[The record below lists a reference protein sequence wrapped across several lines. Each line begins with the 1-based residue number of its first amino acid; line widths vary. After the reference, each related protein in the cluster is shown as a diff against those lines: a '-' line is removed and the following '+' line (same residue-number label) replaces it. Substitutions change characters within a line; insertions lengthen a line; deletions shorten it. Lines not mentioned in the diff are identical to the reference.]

1 MFNLSA
7 HHKEFFAAIG
17 EITYLTRAA
26 IRELFKRPFEWKLIN
41 HQIVLGGIDS
51 WSITV
56 LAAGFTGMVL
66 SLQFAIGLEP
76 FGASMYTP
84 KVVCLG
90 IVRELGPVL
99 TALLVGGRVG
109 SGYTA
114 EIGSMNV
121 TEQVDAIKAL
131 GADPVRKLVMPRV
144 LAMTIALPLLTI
156 VADIVGCFGGGII
169 TMIEVGVTGRFVW
182 EQTIETLEIV
192 DLLHG
197 LSKSVFFGYLIGIIG
212 CWNGLRTYGGTEGV
226 GIATTRTVV
235 YLSIAILVS
244 DFALTRIFLAIY
256 G

>member
-1 MFNLSA
+1 MKA
-7 HHKEFFAAIG
+7 HHKEFFNAIG
-17 EITYLTRAA
+17 EITFLTHAS
-26 IRELFKRPFEWKLIN
+26 IKELFKRPFEWRLIN
-41 HQIVLGGIDS
+41 HQLELGGYDS

-76 FGASMYTP
+76 FGASMYTG
-84 KVVCLG
+84 KVVSLG

-131 GADPVRKLVMPRV
+131 GADPIRKLVMPRV
-144 LAMTIALPLLTI
+144 VAMTVALPLLTI
-156 VADIVGCFGGGII
+156 MADIVGCAGGGFI
-169 TMIEVGVTGRFVW
+169 TMIEVGVTGRFVF
-182 EQTIETLEIV
+182 EQMVETLWVV

-235 YLSIAILVS
+235 YVSIAILVS

>member
-1 MFNLSA
+1 MKP
-7 HHKEFFAAIG
+7 HHKDFFNAIG
-17 EITYLTRAA
+17 EISYLTRSAT
-26 IRELFKRPFEWKLIN
+26 RELFKRPFEWRLIV
-41 HQIVLGGIDS
+41 HQLELGGYNS

-76 FGASMYTP
+76 FGASMYTG
-84 KVVCLG
+84 KVVSLG

-114 EIGSMNV
+114 ELGSMNV
-121 TEQVDAIKAL
+121 TEQIDAIKSL

-144 LAMTIALPLLTI
+144 LAMTIALPLLTCM
-156 VADIVGCFGGGII
+156 ADIIGCAGGGLI
-169 TMIEVGVTGRFVW
+169 TMIEVGVTGRFVF
-182 EQTIETLEIV
+182 EQMVETLWVV

-212 CWNGLRTYGGTEGV
+212 CWNGLRTFGGTEGV

-235 YLSIAILVS
+235 YISIAILIS
-244 DFALTRIFLAIY
+244 DFALTRIFLGIY

>member
-1 MFNLSA
+1 MGGGPKQFFN
-7 HHKEFFAAIG
+7 AIG
-17 EITYLTRAA
+17 EIAYLTMACM
-26 IRELFKRPFEWKLIN
+26 REFFRRPFEWRLII
-41 HQIVLGGIDS
+41 QQLELGGFDS
-51 WSITV
+51 WSVTV

-76 FGASMYTP
+76 FGASMYTA
-84 KVVCLG
+84 KLVSVG

-121 TEQVDAIKAL
+121 TEQIDAIRAL

-144 LAMTIALPLLTI
+144 FAMTLALPLLTML
-156 VADIVGCFGGGII
+156 ADLVGCAGGGFI
-169 TMIEVGVTGRFVW
+169 TVHEVNVTGRFVL
-182 EQTIETLEIV
+182 EQMMDSIWVV

-197 LSKSVFFGYLIGIIG
+197 LTKSVVFGYLIGVIG
-212 CWNGLRTYGGTEGV
+212 CWNGLRTMGGTEGV
-226 GIATTRTVV
+226 GLATTQTVV
-235 YLSIAILVS
+235 YISVAVFTS
-244 DFALTRIFLAIY
+244 DFALTRIFLAVY

>member
-1 MFNLSA
+1 MKA
-7 HHKEFFAAIG
+7 HHKEFFNAIG
-17 EITYLTRAA
+17 EITFLTIAA
-26 IRELFKRPFEWKLIN
+26 IKELFKRPFEWRLIN
-41 HQIVLGGIDS
+41 HQMELGGYDS
-51 WSITV
+51 LSITI

-76 FGASMYTP
+76 FGASMYTG
-84 KVVCLG
+84 KVVSLG

-131 GADPVRKLVMPRV
+131 GADPIRKLVMPRV
-144 LAMTIALPLLTI
+144 VAMTIAMPLLTI
-156 VADIVGCFGGGII
+156 VADIVGCAGGGVI
-169 TMIEVGVTGRFVW
+169 TMIEVGVTWRFVF
-182 EQTIETLEIV
+182 EQMVETLWIV

-212 CWNGLRTYGGTEGV
+212 CWNGLRTFGGTEGV

-235 YLSIAILVS
+235 YISIAILVS

>member
-1 MFNLSA
+1 MASGLVQLFTA
-7 HHKEFFAAIG
+7 VG
-17 EITYLTRAA
+17 EVVYLTRAS
-26 IRELFKRPFEWKLIN
+26 IRELFKPPFEWRLVIT
-41 HQIVLGGIDS
+41 QLDLGGIDS

-76 FGASMYTP
+76 FGASMYTG
-84 KVVCLG
+84 KLVCLG

-114 EIGSMNV
+114 EIGSMNL
-121 TEQVDAIKAL
+121 TEQVDAIRAL

-156 VADIVGCFGGGII
+156 LADIIGCLGGLCI
-169 TMIEVGVTGRFVW
+169 TVVEVGVTVRFVY
-182 EQTIETLEIV
+182 EQMVETLEIV

-197 LSKSVFFGYLIGIIG
+197 LSKSVFFGYLIGMIG
-212 CWNGLRTYGGTEGV
+212 CWNGLKTYGGTEGV

-235 YLSIAILVS
+235 YISVAILVS
-244 DFALTRIFLAIY
+244 DFVLTRFFLAIY

>member
-1 MFNLSA
+1 MKA
-7 HHKEFFAAIG
+7 HHKEFFNAIG
-17 EITYLTRAA
+17 EITFLTQAA
-26 IRELFKRPFEWKLIN
+26 IRELFKRPFEWRLIN
-41 HQIVLGGIDS
+41 HQMVLGGYDS

-76 FGASMYTP
+76 FGASMYTG
-84 KVVCLG
+84 KVVSLG

-131 GADPVRKLVMPRV
+131 GADPIRKLVMPRV

-156 VADIVGCFGGGII
+156 MADIVGCAGGGVI
-169 TMIEVGVTGRFVW
+169 TMIEVGVTGRFVF
-182 EQTIETLEIV
+182 EQMVETLWIV

-235 YLSIAILVS
+235 YISIAILVS

>member
-1 MFNLSA
+1 MASGLSQLCTA
-7 HHKEFFAAIG
+7 VG
-17 EITYLTRAA
+17 EIVYLTSGS
-26 IRELFKRPFEWKLIN
+26 IRELFKAPFEWRLITT
-41 HQIVLGGIDS
+41 QINLGGFDS

-76 FGASMYTP
+76 FGASMYTG
-84 KVVCLG
+84 KLVSLG

-121 TEQVDAIKAL
+121 TEQVDAIRAL

-144 LAMTIALPLLTI
+144 VAMTIALPLLTI
-156 VADIVGCFGGGII
+156 LADVIGCLGGLCI
-169 TMIEVGVTGRFVW
+169 TVVEVGVTVRFVFD
-182 EQTIETLEIV
+182 QMVETLGIV

-235 YLSIAILVS
+235 YISVAILVS
-244 DFALTRIFLAIY
+244 DFALTRIFLAVY

>member
-1 MFNLSA
+1 MSA
-7 HHKEFFAAIG
+7 GIIQFFTAIG
-17 EITYLTRAA
+17 EVVFLTMAS
-26 IRELFKRPFEWKLIN
+26 IRELFRRPFEWRLIIT
-41 HQIVLGGIDS
+41 QLELGGIDS

-76 FGASMYTP
+76 FGASMYTG
-84 KVVCLG
+84 KLVSLG

-109 SGYTA
+109 AGYTA

-144 LAMTIALPLLTI
+144 LAMVIALPLLTML
-156 VADIVGCFGGGII
+156 ADLVGCFGGILI
-169 TMIEVGVTGRFVW
+169 TVLEVGVTIRFVFD
-182 EQTIETLEIV
+182 QMVDTLFIV

-197 LSKSVFFGYLIGIIG
+197 LSKSVFFGYLIAIIG

-235 YLSIAILVS
+235 FISVAILVS
-244 DFALTRIFLAIY
+244 DFALTRLFLAIY